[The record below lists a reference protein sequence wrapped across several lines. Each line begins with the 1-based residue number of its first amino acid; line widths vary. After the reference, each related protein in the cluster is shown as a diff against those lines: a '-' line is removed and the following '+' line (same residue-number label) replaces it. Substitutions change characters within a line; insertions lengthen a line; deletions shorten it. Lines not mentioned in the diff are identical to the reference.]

1 MIEINIGFI
10 GSGSVAQALAA
21 GFTEKGYEVKIGSRD
36 ATKLADWLASVGQNA
51 SAGTFAEAAEFG
63 EVVFLSVNYANIRSA
78 LELAGK
84 ERLKGKIVVDL
95 SNPMDFS
102 KGIPPAFTVSYG
114 NSLGEQVQATLPD
127 SHVVKAFNS
136 MGANVMTSPNF
147 GGETATHF
155 IAGND
160 NGAKATVKRLA
171 EEFGWEVLDAGDIGQ
186 SFFLEALASLWVNYS
201 IKSGQREQAFKLLS
215 R

>member
-1 MIEINIGFI
+1 MKIGFI
-10 GSGSVAQALAA
+10 GSGAVAKVLAA
-21 GFTEKGYEVKIGSRD
+21 GFAEKGYEVKIGSRD
-36 ATKLADWLASVGQNA
+36 TSKLADWLASLAQNV

-63 EVVFLSVNYANIRSA
+63 DVVFLSVNFANTRSA

-84 ERLKGKIVVDL
+84 ERLNGKIVVDL

-102 KGIPPAFTVSYG
+102 KGIPPAFAVSYG
-114 NSLGEQVQATLPD
+114 NSLGEQVQAALPD

-136 MGANVMTSPNF
+136 MGANVMTSPIF

-160 NGAKATVKRLA
+160 EGAKSSVKQLA